1 MSTNSKST
9 GMMCDDVQ
17 MAVLA
22 RLDGEEAALTPAE
35 VDAHVV
41 SCDVCRAA
49 IADLTALHATLD
61 RVSYGELDV
70 DVWPMVRSHIAT
82 TSPQILRRERGALVG
97 LAVGLGAW
105 RLAQLLLD
113 LPAPVVNSVVPL
125 TLIVLVLWRFTG
137 DPFAIRVAPLQLERE
152 GRA

>member
-1 MSTNSKST
+1 MTEMSNGTR
-9 GMMCDDVQ
+9 MMCDDVQ

-22 RLDGEEAALTPAE
+22 RLDGEDAALTPAE
-35 VDAHVV
+35 IDAHVV
-41 SCDVCRAA
+41 SCEACRAA
-49 IADLTALHATLD
+49 VAEFTTLHSTLD

-70 DVWPMVRSHIAT
+70 DVWPTVRSHITT
-82 TSPQILRRERGALVG
+82 TSPQLLRRERGALIG
-97 LAVGLGAW
+97 LAVGLVTW

-113 LPAPVVNSVVPL
+113 LPAPVVNSIVPL
-125 TLIVLVLWRFTG
+125 ALIVLVLWRFTG